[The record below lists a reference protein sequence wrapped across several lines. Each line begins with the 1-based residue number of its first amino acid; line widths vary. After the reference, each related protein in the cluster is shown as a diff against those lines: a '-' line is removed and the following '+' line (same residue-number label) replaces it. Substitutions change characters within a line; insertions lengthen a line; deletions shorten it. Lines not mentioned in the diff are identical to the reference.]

1 MYLPLDQSL
10 PIQVD
15 SASDLLTVYGGVT
28 VSTIVPS
35 GKQTLYFR
43 TMSAR
48 TMVIHIKMIYNGNM
62 PNQSNPHPI
71 SKVERDPH
79 LFIWFMTLV
88 IAGIYTINL
97 INVPTLRQPRILIP
111 LTVLLVIHVVLHWQ
125 LEGIIKRPNRTIW
138 YIIAQGI
145 LALLISSLGDNIG
158 LSFAL
163 FMALI
168 GEAVGLFGLTRQGLL
183 AGVYYMALLAVN
195 LLQISGWDSSG
206 TLILGTIP
214 MVIFVVIYVTLY
226 MRQNDAREQ
235 AQALAVELEAANHQL
250 SEYAA
255 QVEDL
260 TIANE
265 RQRMAREL
273 HDTLSQGLAGL
284 ILQLEAAD
292 AHLTNNR
299 NNKAQSIIGNA
310 MEQARVTLSDARR
323 AIDDLRQPSLDDL
336 DSALRRE
343 VSRFSNATGIPIQFN
358 TVQIP
363 PLPAPTK
370 ETLIRALGES
380 LTNIARYAQAQTVE
394 VNVDIKD
401 KTLLFTIQDD
411 GIGFD
416 SSSIP
421 TGHYGILGIK
431 ERVRLINGSFEIQSE
446 NGKGTTIR
454 IDIPL

>member
-1 MYLPLDQSL
+1 MVKPLKL
-10 PIQVD
+10 
-15 SASDLLTVYGGVT
+15 
-28 VSTIVPS
+28 
-35 GKQTLYFR
+35 
-43 TMSAR
+43 M
-48 TMVIHIKMIYNGNM
+48 YNGNM
-62 PNQSNPHPI
+62 PNQSNPPHPA

-88 IAGIYTINL
+88 ITGIYTVNL
-97 INVPTLRQPRILIP
+97 IDIPTLRQPRILIP

-125 LEGIIKRPNRTIW
+125 LEAIIKRPTRIIW
-138 YIIAQGI
+138 YTIAQGI
-145 LALLISSLGDNIG
+145 LALIISWLGDNIG

-183 AGVYYMALLAVN
+183 AGVYYMILLAIN
-195 LLQISGWDSSG
+195 LLQVSGWDSSG
-206 TLILGTIP
+206 MLILGTIP

-235 AQALAVELEAANHQL
+235 AQALATKLETANRQL
-250 SEYAA
+250 AEYAA

-299 NNKAQSIIGNA
+299 NDKAQSIIGNA
-310 MEQARVTLSDARR
+310 MEQARVTLTDARR

-336 DSALRRE
+336 DSAFRRE
-343 VSRFSNATGIPIQFN
+343 MDRFTEDTGLPIQYQS
-358 TVQIP
+358 VQT
-363 PLPAPTK
+363 PLLPDSTK
-370 ETLIRALGES
+370 ETLVRTLAES
-380 LTNIARYAQAQTVE
+380 LTNIVHHAQAQTVE
-394 VNVDIKD
+394 VNVDVNDQNII
-401 KTLLFTIQDD
+401 LTIQDD

-416 SSSIP
+416 TSSIP
-421 TGHYGILGIK
+421 SGHYGILGIK
-431 ERVRLINGSFEIQSE
+431 ERVRLVNGIVEIHSE
-446 NGKGTTIR
+446 SGKGTTLR
-454 IDIPL
+454 ITIPFLAKRSASEVASSPKGEAAL